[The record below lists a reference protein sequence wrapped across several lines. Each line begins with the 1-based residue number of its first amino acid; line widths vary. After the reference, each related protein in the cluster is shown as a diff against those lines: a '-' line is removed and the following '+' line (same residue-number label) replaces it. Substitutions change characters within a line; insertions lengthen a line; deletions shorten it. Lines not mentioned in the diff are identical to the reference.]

1 MSTDISHVLKV
12 NDVPQKI
19 NTFTRSFALGDIFI
33 CLFFVQSL
41 NVTLIL
47 KGIGLKILR
56 RNMMVLY
63 WMMLGYV
70 IVDLDDVNVVLG
82 GCEL

>member
-1 MSTDISHVLKV
+1 MIYCGRKHFHGGS
-12 NDVPQKI
+12 
-19 NTFTRSFALGDIFI
+19 LGVWPWAID
-33 CLFFVQSL
+33 LDYL
-41 NVTLIL
+41 LL

-56 RNMMVLY
+56 RNMSVLY

>member
-1 MSTDISHVLKV
+1 MLHDIH
-12 NDVPQKI
+12 
-19 NTFTRSFALGDIFI
+19 
-33 CLFFVQSL
+33 
-41 NVTLIL
+41 
-47 KGIGLKILR
+47 KGIGLKIIR
-56 RNMMVLY
+56 KNMMVLY